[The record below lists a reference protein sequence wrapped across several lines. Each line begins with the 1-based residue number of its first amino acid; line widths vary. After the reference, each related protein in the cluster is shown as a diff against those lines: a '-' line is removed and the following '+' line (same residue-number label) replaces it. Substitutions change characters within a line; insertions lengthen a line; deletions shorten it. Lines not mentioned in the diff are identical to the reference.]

1 MSEEEHVLVS
11 VIVCVFSIVLGAYLA
26 SVKLIPT
33 WVVVV
38 IGVAIVFIPMFGGS
52 KPEDIKPPPEF
63 RRSAKGPCRS

>member
-11 VIVCVFSIVLGAYLA
+11 VIVCVFSFVLGAYLA
-26 SVKLIPT
+26 AVQLVPT

-63 RRSAKGPCRS
+63 RRSAKGPYRS